1 VPFAKAVSR
10 GWIKYYSTGVILQ
23 HLLQASIL
31 FSAIKWTFNRLVFSL
46 SVLCDYLTS
55 MGSQWPW
62 VQSGFLTLHSLV
74 RGSTSITLPTCN
86 LLKFVHL
93 IQTML
98 MKMHS
103 YMATNGYLRYVSQQ
117 SAEIQAQLRDATL
130 RVGGWEKAIADAKR
144 RLDDLERETDTDS
157 TGTMP
162 SPSPSGNLRLPN
174 GDLSTPYLEVASASA
189 LRNRLI
195 HVTETETTS
204 ETVLDDGKRKNAT
217 SHILTHHPDPRI
229 SALATEFS
237 DLESELVSSGPERVR
252 WPENITLKN
261 FAVYQLIPTLVY
273 ELEYPR
279 TKRYSR
285 PWSPQE
291 DCHGLIITISR
302 TESVRC
308 TSSKRQ
314 SQRSALSL
322 SFILPRRRSF
332 CRIRIPTGPSL
343 GHYWT
348 WPYRSCWHTFYYST
362 LYSVR
367 PVVIQICSVPCPNEV
382 LRMYMQ
388 RIR

>member
-1 VPFAKAVSR
+1 
-10 GWIKYYSTGVILQ
+10 
-23 HLLQASIL
+23 
-31 FSAIKWTFNRLVFSL
+31 
-46 SVLCDYLTS
+46 
-55 MGSQWPW
+55 
-62 VQSGFLTLHSLV
+62 
-74 RGSTSITLPTCN
+74 
-86 LLKFVHL
+86 
-93 IQTML
+93 ML

-117 SAEIQAQLRDATL
+117 SAEIQGQLRDATL

-144 RLDDLERETDTDS
+144 RREDLERETDTDS
-157 TGTMP
+157 TNTVS
-162 SPSPSGNLRLPN
+162 SPSPSGNLWLPN
-174 GDLSTPYLEVASASA
+174 GDLSTPYLEVPSASA
-189 LRNRLI
+189 LRNRLM
-195 HVTETETTS
+195 HVAETETTS
-204 ETVLDDGKRKNAT
+204 ETVLDDGKPKGAT
-217 SHILTHHPDPRI
+217 SHILIHHPDSRI

-237 DLESELVSSGPERVR
+237 ELESELVSSGPERVR

-279 TKRYSR
+279 TKRYSK

-291 DCHGLIITISR
+291 DRQGLIIISR

-308 TSSKRQ
+308 TSLKRQ
-314 SQRSALSL
+314 SQPLALSL

-332 CRIRIPTGPSL
+332 CHIRIPTGPLL
-343 GHYWT
+343 GHYWI

-367 PVVIQICSVPCPNEV
+367 LVVIQICSVPCPNEV